1 MLEAIVTA
9 VVTLIANLVY
19 IDLRRKGV
27 GGFTRFVSFWMGTP
41 WSWVSF
47 FMVPKGSQPKF
58 QPPPDD
64 DARLFREVRRDRLL
78 RERAERRLS
87 AEEPD
92 RGAATSEL

>member
-19 IDLRRKGV
+19 IDLWRKGV

-47 FMVPKGSQPKF
+47 FMVPEGSQPKF

-64 DARLFREVRRDRLL
+64 DGRLFREVRRDRLL

-87 AEEPD
+87 AEDPD
-92 RGAATSEL
+92 RGAAAPEL

>member
-1 MLEAIVTA
+1 MFEAIVTA

-64 DARLFREVRRDRLL
+64 DALLFWEVRRDRLL

>member
-19 IDLRRKGV
+19 IDLKRKGV

-47 FMVPKGSQPKF
+47 FMVPEGSQPKF
-58 QPPPDD
+58 EPPPDD
-64 DARLFREVRRDRLL
+64 EALLFREVRHDRLL
-78 RERAERRLS
+78 RERAKRRVS
-87 AEEPD
+87 AEEPG
-92 RGAATSEL
+92 REAATPEL